1 MAEYNKLHSI
11 NTSRILRAIWL
22 NPGLSRIK
30 LAEMLDLDR
39 STVTKIMQSILERGI
54 VETAGKSTIQSGV
67 GRRQINLRINAE
79 IGVVLG
85 VEIQDSRYRVVVATI
100 YGTVLH
106 SFDGKFKTTADT
118 IASHAVSL
126 ITRAKTYIDEQSMF
140 LLGIGIGVPGIV
152 DPYTGVII
160 RSNPLNIHE
169 PLDLRKALEKHF
181 DEYVFVENDANC
193 CCWGELAFR
202 PESRER
208 NFLTVLGEF
217 RYVVKGSRELHGLA
231 MGLGLV
237 VRERVL
243 HGDHFTAGEYR
254 SVYATARTGQFLV
267 PWDDLCRIPDDEK
280 VLDDVYRELTANL
293 AFLVN
298 SVDLTKIVFAGDI
311 VEHPGN
317 IQKLLADAIEES
329 WVYDLD
335 RNFIIGFSEFGEQAV
350 SIGAAGLFVE
360 KLFSV
365 PDMADRFEELV
376 GYDLYEYILKQKGLS

>member
-54 VETAGKSTIQSGV
+54 VETAGKSTVQSGV

-217 RYVVKGSRELHGLA
+217 RYVVKGNKE
-231 MGLGLV
+231 
-237 VRERVL
+237 
-243 HGDHFTAGEYR
+243 
-254 SVYATARTGQFLV
+254 
-267 PWDDLCRIPDDEK
+267 
-280 VLDDVYRELTANL
+280 
-293 AFLVN
+293 
-298 SVDLTKIVFAGDI
+298 
-311 VEHPGN
+311 
-317 IQKLLADAIEES
+317 
-329 WVYDLD
+329 
-335 RNFIIGFSEFGEQAV
+335 
-350 SIGAAGLFVE
+350 
-360 KLFSV
+360 
-365 PDMADRFEELV
+365 
-376 GYDLYEYILKQKGLS
+376 KQK